1 MNSLLDIHSERE
13 FERALTEIRG
23 NLLEKIENTPI
34 ERDMPE
40 LLIRFLERL
49 IKNKDSG
56 LAGHLNF
63 KQTTQSSFTS

>member
-1 MNSLLDIHSERE
+1 MNKLLDIHSERE

-23 NLLEKIENTPI
+23 NILEKIENTPI

-56 LAGHLNF
+56 ICN
-63 KQTTQSSFTS
+63 Q